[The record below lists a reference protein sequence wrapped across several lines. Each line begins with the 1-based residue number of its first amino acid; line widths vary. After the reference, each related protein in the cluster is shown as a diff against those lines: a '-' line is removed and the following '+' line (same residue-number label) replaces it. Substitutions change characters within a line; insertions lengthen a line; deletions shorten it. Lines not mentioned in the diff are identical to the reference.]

1 MKIAT
6 LSLVVALQASLSL
19 AASFPTSI
27 SRDALNVGQ
36 PSERLTV
43 GLSYQEIE
51 RGVDLD
57 GGAEDLLLKANSASL
72 YIGYD
77 ILPWLTVFGTVGGV
91 ELDDATE
98 GVETDAGLKIS
109 AGVSA
114 YLWQVNILEPI
125 FMAGRFSFKPTA
137 EVTQYNTDSNVG
149 DGSWIDAVVSLLL
162 GYERFDQFPASTQ
175 GIDTSLAV
183 YIGPALSYM
192 SGTIDSLEGDA
203 DFDASEDLGI
213 VGGADIY
220 LSPQVSLGV
229 AFSVFDETTIS
240 GSLRFH
246 L

>member
-1 MKIAT
+1 MKIAMLT
-6 LSLVVALQASLSL
+6 LVVALQASLSL

-27 SRDALNVGQ
+27 SRDALNVGL

-57 GGAEDLLLKANSASL
+57 RGAQDVRLTANSASL

-77 ILPWLTVFGTVGGV
+77 IHPWLTVFGTVGGV
-91 ELDDATE
+91 ELDDAME

-114 YLWQVNILEPI
+114 YLWQVDILEPI

-137 EVTQYNTDSNVG
+137 ELSQYNTDSNVG
-149 DGSWIDAVVSLLL
+149 DGSWIDAVVSLLF
-162 GYERFDQFPASTQ
+162 GYERFDQFPVSQ
-175 GIDTSLAV
+175 KGIDTSLAIFV
-183 YIGPALSYM
+183 GPALSYM
-192 SGTIDSLEGDA
+192 SGTVDTLEGDV
-203 DFDASEDLGI
+203 DFDASEDLGF
-213 VGGADIY
+213 VGGADVY